1 MTPLLPI
8 LAGLIALAVG
18 VALLRSFG
26 PSYRVGRLLASTPG
40 VTIGDAVALAG
51 SDGPSRYVRVA
62 GRIDAEVDFEDD
74 AHRPLVF
81 RRTRL
86 EIRDGSKWRTIDDK
100 REAVPFQVNE
110 DLDSIAVDH
119 EDLDAGLIVMP
130 RESTGT
136 AAEVPDAVPDG
147 TDPAATLR
155 LQVQQVSTVE
165 HAIVLGV
172 PSLDAQGRPRL
183 GAGLGRPLILT
194 TLQTDE
200 AMRILAAEHARRPLA
215 AAIALAVG
223 LVLVTAGIAWA
234 GIGTFL

>member
-1 MTPLLPI
+1 VTPLLPI
-8 LAGLIALAVG
+8 LAGLIAVAIG

-40 VTIGDAVALAG
+40 VTIAQAIALAG
-51 SDGPSRYVRVA
+51 SGGSPRYVRVA

-86 EIRDGSKWRTIDDK
+86 EVRDRSGWRELDDR

-110 DLDSIAVDH
+110 DLDSIGVDH
-119 EDLDAGLIVMP
+119 DALDAGLVVLP
-130 RESTGT
+130 RESVGT
-136 AAEVPDAVPDG
+136 AADVPDLVPAG
-147 TDPAATLR
+147 TDPAATVRLR
-155 LQVQQVSTVE
+155 VQQVSSVE

-172 PSLDAQGRPRL
+172 PTLDAQGSAVL
-183 GAGLGRPLILT
+183 AAGLGRPLVLT

-200 AMRILAAEHARRPLA
+200 AMRVLAAEHARRPLA
-215 AAIALAVG
+215 AALALSIG
-223 LVLVTAGIAWA
+223 LILITTGLAWA
-234 GIGTFL
+234 GIEAVL